1 MTNLTARVISAAAVS
16 LCAVASA
23 WASGPEPI
31 RALLI
36 TGHNNHNWQYT
47 SRMHADTLRATTRFA
62 VDITDDPA
70 TALADASNLSTYQ
83 VFILDYNDDHAPKR
97 WGNSAEK
104 NFVEAVRKGTGVV
117 AIHSANNAFRGWKE
131 YESMIGLMWREGASH
146 GKFHEFSVEPVD
158 GNHPVTSGLK
168 AWSTPDEL
176 YHGLTNPQ
184 NSPYKLLAQAM
195 SSKESG
201 GTGKNEPMALALSF
215 GEGRILA
222 TPLGHVWVNSDSSK
236 PSISNAGFKTLLVRG
251 AEWAATGSVTI
262 DAWSD
267 QRAHNMLTDAERAD
281 GWKLL
286 FDGSV
291 PLFRSFKKTAMP
303 SQGWVVKNG
312 ELIHETNGRGGDI
325 VTLDRYANFEFAC
338 EWNVAEGGNSGI
350 MYHCSEEFN
359 YPWETGPECQ
369 ILDDARHADGKKPKT
384 RAGTLYDLVPT
395 ALDVSRPAGEWNSAR
410 IVIQGTR
417 IQHFL
422 NGWKVVDIDTTSEE
436 FAAAYKQS
444 KWPGMKNFNTKATGH
459 IALQDHGDLVRFR
472 NIKVRELK

>member
-1 MTNLTARVISAAAVS
+1 MRYLTAAAL

-23 WASGPEPI
+23 SAAGPEPI
-31 RALLI
+31 RALII

-70 TALADASNLSTYQ
+70 STLADAAKAGGYQ
-83 VFILDYNDDHAPKR
+83 VFVLDYNDDHAPKR
-97 WGNSAEK
+97 WGATAEK
-104 NFVEAVRKGTGVV
+104 NFVQAVSKGTGVV
-117 AIHSANNAFRGWKE
+117 VIHSANNAFRGWKE
-131 YESMIGLMWREGASH
+131 YESMVGLLWRDGAGH
-146 GKFHEFSVEPVD
+146 GKFHEFSVDVVD
-158 GNHPVTSGLK
+158 ANHPVMSGIKSFATS
-168 AWSTPDEL
+168 DEL

-184 NSPYKLLAQAM
+184 NAPFTLLAQAM
-195 SSKESG
+195 SSTASG

-215 GEGRILA
+215 GQGRVLA
-222 TPLGHVWVNSDSSK
+222 TPLGHVWLNSDSSK
-236 PSISNAGFKTLLVRG
+236 PSISNQGFKTLLVRG

-262 DAWSD
+262 DHWADS
-267 QRAHNMLTDAERAD
+267 RVHNTLSDAEKAD

-286 FDGSV
+286 FDGKSAE
-291 PLFRSFKKTAMP
+291 FRGFKKDAMP
-303 SQGWVVKNG
+303 SQGWVVKDG

-325 VTLDRYANFEFAC
+325 VTLDQYANFEFSC
-338 EWNVAEGGNSGI
+338 DWNVAEGGNSGI

-384 RAGTLYDLVPT
+384 RAGTLYDLIPT
-395 ALDVSRPAGEWNSAR
+395 AVDVSRPAGEWNSAR

-436 FAAAYKQS
+436 FQAAYKQS
-444 KWPGMKNFNTKATGH
+444 KWPGMKNFNTKPTGH
-459 IALQDHGDLVRFR
+459 IALQDHGDQVRFR
-472 NIKVRELK
+472 NIKVRQLK

>member
-1 MTNLTARVISAAAVS
+1 MTNLTPAAI

-23 WASGPEPI
+23 CAAGPEPI
-31 RALLI
+31 RALII

-70 TALADASNLSTYQ
+70 STLADAAKVGRYQ
-83 VFILDYNDDHAPKR
+83 VFILDFNDDHAPKR
-97 WGNSAEK
+97 WGATAEK
-104 NFVEAVRKGTGVV
+104 NFVQAVNKGTGVV

-131 YESMIGLMWREGASH
+131 YETMVGLLWREGAGH
-146 GKFHEFSVEPVD
+146 GKFHEFSVDVVD
-158 GNHPVTSGLK
+158 ANHPVMSGIKAFTTS
-168 AWSTPDEL
+168 DEL

-184 NSPYKLLAQAM
+184 NAPFTLLAQAM
-195 SSKESG
+195 SSQESG

-215 GEGRILA
+215 GQGRILA

-236 PSISNAGFKTLLVRG
+236 PSISNPGFKTLLVRG

-262 DAWSD
+262 DHWVDS
-267 QRAHNMLTDAERAD
+267 RTHNTLSDAEKAD

-286 FDGSV
+286 FDGRTAQ
-291 PLFRSFKKTAMP
+291 FRGFKKDAMP
-303 SQGWVVKNG
+303 NQGWVVKDG

-325 VTLDRYANFEFAC
+325 VTLDQYTNFELSC
-338 EWNVAEGGNSGI
+338 EWNIAEGGNSGI

-384 RAGTLYDLVPT
+384 RAGTLYDLIPT
-395 ALDVSRPAGEWNSAR
+395 AVDVSRPAGEWNSAR

-422 NGWKVVDIDTTSEE
+422 NGWKVVDIDTSSEE
-436 FAAAYKQS
+436 FQAAYKQS
-444 KWPGMKNFNTKATGH
+444 KWPGMKNFNTKATGY
-459 IALQDHGDLVRFR
+459 IALQDHGDQVRFR
-472 NIKVRELK
+472 NIKVRQLK